1 MEISQ
6 IYVSVD
12 DVREHLNEWMGMT
25 PQKLVNVANK
35 SPQAF
40 SRFLTSHLAVVKFL
54 PRRNPQTWQLF
65 TRKTKKKLVKNYRP
79 ISLLQ
84 IVCKVLEQCA
94 FNRFLS
100 SLMTQSPLYNTQ
112 LLSVLHTMRQSL
124 DKNIQMDVFYLDFA
138 KAFDTVYHLNQQE
151 WVDST

>member
-1 MEISQ
+1 
-6 IYVSVD
+6 
-12 DVREHLNEWMGMT
+12 MT

-65 TRKTKKKLVKNYRP
+65 TRKTKKKLAKNYRP

-84 IVCKVLEQCA
+84 IVCKVLEQRA
-94 FNRFLS
+94 FNHFLS
-100 SLMTQSPLYNTQ
+100 SLMTQSLLYNTQ
-112 LLSVLHTMRQSL
+112 LLPVLHTMRQSL

-151 WVDST
+151 

>member
-1 MEISQ
+1 MNGCDTSKACGPYGIPARLLKECSEQIASSLFEIFNQSLSGGQ
-6 IYVSVD
+6 I
-12 DVREHLNEWMGMT
+12 
-25 PQKLVNVANK
+25 P
-35 SPQAF
+35 
-40 SRFLTSHLAVVKFL
+40 

-65 TRKTKKKLVKNYRP
+65 TRKTKKKLAKNYRP

-112 LLSVLHTMRQSL
+112 LLSVLHTMRQNL

-151 WVDST
+151 